1 MSQKKFEAFH
11 IIDNKLLE
19 SANPFVL
26 YNAQRKSFKLFLYVF
41 PYVCQYVECRYM

>member
-1 MSQKKFEAFH
+1 MSQKEFEAFH

-19 SANPFVL
+19 SANPLVL
-26 YNAQRKSFKLFLYVF
+26 NNAQRKPFKLFLYVF